1 MVAYTIDFV
10 RIYLPGGDSRFY
22 RIGDTLKRDDKT
34 YTVTYISSYAN
45 EIEILGR
52 EGAENYG
59 IDVKGIVLF
68 KYVRLPFMVSYFPTE
83 EEKW

>member
-1 MVAYTIDFV
+1 MVAGTIDFV
-10 RIYLPGGDSRFY
+10 RIYLPDGDSRFY

-34 YTVTYISSYAN
+34 YTVTYISSFAN

>member
-10 RIYLPGGDSRFY
+10 CIYLPGGDSRFY
-22 RIGDTLKRDDKT
+22 RIGDT
-34 YTVTYISSYAN
+34 YAN

-52 EGAENYG
+52 EGEEKYG

-68 KYVRLPFMVSYFPTE
+68 KYVRLPFMASYFPTE